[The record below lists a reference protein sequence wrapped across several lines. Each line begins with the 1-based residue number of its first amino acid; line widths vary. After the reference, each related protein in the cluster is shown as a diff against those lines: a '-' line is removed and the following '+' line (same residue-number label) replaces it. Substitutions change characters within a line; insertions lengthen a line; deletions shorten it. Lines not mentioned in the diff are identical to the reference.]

1 MRQREAEARVAA
13 LEALIEDLQAQLQTG
28 SRQQELT
35 EFREKARLA
44 RIARDQASVEFAAA
58 QRTRKLAEKRLNDVR
73 RELQEERS
81 RETQLDRDIEG
92 LNRTLLRLQQ
102 RQSEADE
109 KVMEHLKTIALLDA
123 DEEALQAETTQLEE
137 SISELGPVQQDLQE
151 QLEVEHQKRLTLKAA
166 VRAKME
172 RVEAKLS
179 LLRAEGDS
187 KAASLQSLR
196 QQVAAQQAE
205 TNAAK
210 AALDAAKAEAADA
223 SERTLRQLKAK
234 EEMHRQ
240 MLEVRRI
247 HFELKE
253 RLKATKHALEQLARE
268 DNEVQSLWR
277 MNHLERLD
285 SRLATR
291 RAFDQEIL
299 IAAA

>member
-1 MRQREAEARVAA
+1 MRQREAEARVVA
-13 LEALIEDLQAQLQTG
+13 LEALIEDLQAQLKAG

-44 RIARDQASVEFAAA
+44 RIAREQASVEFAAA
-58 QRTRKLAEKRLNDVR
+58 QRTRKLAEKRLNDIR
-73 RELQEERS
+73 RELQEECS
-81 RETQLDRDIEG
+81 RDTQLDRDIEG
-92 LNRTLLRLQQ
+92 LHRTLLRLQQ
-102 RQSEADE
+102 RQSEADV
-109 KVMEHLKTIALLDA
+109 KVMEHQKTIALLDA
-123 DEEALQAETTQLEE
+123 DEESLQVEASKLEE
-137 SISELGPVQQDLQE
+137 SISELGPVQKDLQE
-151 QLEVEHQKRLTLKAA
+151 QLEVERQKRLTLKAA

-179 LLRAEGDS
+179 LLRAEGDR

-196 QQVAAQQAE
+196 QQVAAQQVEA
-205 TNAAK
+205 NAAK

-223 SERTLRQLKAK
+223 SERTLRQLQAK

-247 HFELKE
+247 HFELRE

-268 DNEVQSLWR
+268 DNEVQTQWR